1 MSIIHA
7 ACPHDCPDTCA
18 LRVHVEGGRVVKVTG
33 NVEHPLTC
41 GLPCAKVGRYAER
54 LYHPDRLL
62 HPMKRIGPKGEGR
75 FRRISWDEALDL
87 AAERLNTVA
96 TRNPQAI
103 LPYHY
108 GGTMGLVQ
116 GDSMSARLF
125 HKLGA
130 SRLQKTICAEAGFQG
145 LLHTYGA
152 GMGMHA
158 QHLAEARLILLWG
171 TNPIVSGIH
180 LWMKV
185 QEAQKRGA
193 RVVVIDPVRTQT
205 AEKAD
210 LHLPIRPGTD
220 AALALAMIHVLIREQ
235 LLDQDYIA
243 RYTEG
248 FEALKAR
255 AAAYPPEEA
264 ARICGLDVSQIEN
277 LALEYGHTKPAAIRL
292 NYGMQRTR
300 NGGQATRAIC
310 CLPSLVGAWRHR
322 AGGLL
327 LSSSGFFPANSA
339 ALTRPDLLKGNPRAI
354 NMSLLGEALVDQDDP
369 IKLLFVYNSNPA
381 AVAPDSRKVA
391 QGLAREDLFTVVLEH
406 FQTDTADYADLLLP
420 ATMQMEHL
428 DIHKSYGH
436 TCLAVNLPAVEAPGE
451 ALPNAEIFRRLA
463 RRLGFEEPCFRE
475 SDEEIARQA
484 FHWERTGTDWETLKT
499 TGWAALPLPEAPFAE
514 GHFPTPSGRCQLFAG
529 GLEAQ
534 GLDPLPSW
542 TGEIHDLRYP
552 LTLLSIPSRD
562 FLNTTFANLAG
573 CQPKAGVPTLEIHPM
588 DAGLR
593 GIQEGD
599 EVRVFNAQGEIA
611 LKAVLTERVQ
621 PGVVVTPSIWWR
633 KRSSDHKNANELTS
647 MALTDL
653 GGGPTFY
660 DCRVEVV
667 KPFPSGVHPFT
678 METSRRTS

>member
-1 MSIIHA
+1 MPIIPA

-18 LRVHVEGGRVVKVTG
+18 LQVKVEEGRVVRVSG
-33 NVEHPLTC
+33 APDHPMTC
-41 GLPCAKVGRYAER
+41 GKPCAKVGRYAER
-54 LYHPDRLL
+54 LYHPERLL
-62 HPMKRIGPKGEGR
+62 HPMKRIGAKGEGR
-75 FRRISWDEALDL
+75 YQRISWDEALDL
-87 AAERLNTVA
+87 AAERLKTVA
-96 TRNPQAI
+96 ARDPEAI
-103 LPYHY
+103 LPYSY
-108 GGTMGLVQ
+108 AGTMGLVQ

-152 GMGMHA
+152 GVGMHA
-158 QHLAEARLILLWG
+158 EHFSEARLILLWG

-180 LWMKV
+180 LWTKV
-185 QEAQKRGA
+185 QEARQRGA
-193 RVVVIDPVRTQT
+193 RVVVIDPVRTAS

-210 LHLPIRPGTD
+210 LHLALRPGTD
-220 AALALAMIHVLIREQ
+220 VALALAMIHVLIREQ
-235 LLDQDYIA
+235 LLDHDFIA

-255 AAAYPPEEA
+255 AEAYSPEEA
-264 ARICGLDVSQIEN
+264 ARICGLEAAQIEA
-277 LALEYGHTKPAAIRL
+277 LALEYGRSKPAAIRL

-300 NGGQATRAIC
+300 TGGQAVRAIC

-327 LSSSGFFPANSA
+327 LSSSGFFPTNGD
-339 ALTRPDLLKGNPRAI
+339 ALTRPDLLPDTPRAI
-354 NMSLLGEALVDQDDP
+354 NMSLLGEALTDTRRP
-369 IKLLFVYNSNPA
+369 IDLLFVYNSNPA
-381 AVAPDSRKVA
+381 AVAPDSRRVA

-428 DIHKSYGH
+428 DLHKSYGH

-451 ALPNAEIFRRLA
+451 ALPNTEIFRRLA
-463 RRLGFEEPCFRE
+463 QRLGFQEPCFRD

-484 FHWERTGTDWETLKT
+484 FHWERTGTTWEALKDR
-499 TGWAALPLPEAPFAE
+499 GWAALPLPEAPFA
-514 GHFPTPSGRCQLFAG
+514 GGAFPTPSGKCQFFATS
-529 GLEAQ
+529 LEAQ
-534 GLDPLPSW
+534 GLEPLPAWSAN
-542 TGEIHDLRYP
+542 IQDPRYP
-552 LTLLSIPSRD
+552 LALLSTPSRD

-573 CQPKAGVPTLEIHPM
+573 CQPKAGVPTLEIHPR
-588 DAGLR
+588 DAAAR

-599 EVRVFNAQGEIA
+599 EVRVFNALGEIS

-621 PGVVVTPSIWWR
+621 PGVLVAPSIWWK
-633 KRSSDHKNANELTS
+633 KRSPDHRNANELTS

-660 DCRVEVV
+660 DCRVEVL
-667 KPFPSGVHPFT
+667 KPFPS
-678 METSRRTS
+678 